1 MILLGR
7 DWMLSDF
14 FQREPMVHRTRVF
27 WIRPFWRW
35 TCRDCEHVGY
45 GTTWSKVLSGAE
57 RHVLG
62 RRIQ

>member
-27 WIRPFWRW
+27 RDRDRWWW
-35 TCRDCEHVGY
+35 TCRDCEHL
-45 GTTWSKVLSGAE
+45 GTGNSWPRILASAE